1 MSSLFFLKKLI
12 DNIAISCKTIGN
24 IFNLDGKLLQE
35 QYVSHISNFP
45 SWYLEHQDKNHILFP
60 DNIGTHL
67 SIDETEISQGELYTV
82 LTNKAGKGKTGTLVA
97 MIKGTKTE
105 LITQVINQISIHKRR
120 KVKEVTCDLAHNM
133 QNIIKTSFPK
143 ASTVIDRFHVQKL
156 ALEAVQEIRIKHR
169 WLALEQE
176 NNEIQLAKEQKQKY
190 KPEILE
196 NGDTLKQLLA
206 RSRHILF
213 KPKVKWTPNQLFR
226 AEILFERYPEI
237 EQAYE
242 LSQELRKVYQ
252 NSKSKGV
259 AFTKLA
265 QWYNKVELAGFKSFN
280 TISQT
285 IQNHY
290 SQILNYFDLRSTNA
304 SAESFNAK
312 IKALR
317 NQFRG
322 IKNMSFF
329 LFRLSKIYG

>member
-1 MSSLFFLKKLI
+1 M
-12 DNIAISCKTIGN
+12 
-24 IFNLDGKLLQE
+24 
-35 QYVSHISNFP
+35 
-45 SWYLEHQDKNHILFP
+45 EHRDKNYILFP
-60 DNIGTHL
+60 ENIGSHL

-82 LTNKAGKGKTGTLVA
+82 LTNKSGKGKNGTLVA
-97 MIKGTKTE
+97 MIKGTKGDHVSA
-105 LITQVINQISIHKRR
+105 VINQISVYQRR

-133 QNIIKTSFPK
+133 QNIIKGCFPK
-143 ASTVIDRFHVQKL
+143 ANIVIDRFHVQKL
-156 ALEAVQEIRIKHR
+156 ALEAVQEVRIKYR
-169 WLALEQE
+169 WLILEQE
-176 NNEIQLAKEQKQKY
+176 NNEIQLAREQNQRY
-190 KPEILE
+190 KAEILA
-196 NGDTLKQLLA
+196 NGDTHKQLLA

-213 KPKVKWTPNQLFR
+213 KTKSNWTPTQFFR
-226 AEILFERYPEI
+226 AEILFAKYPEI

-265 QWYNKVELAGFKSFN
+265 QWYNKVEIAGFKSFN
-280 TISQT
+280 TIAQT

-290 SQILNYFDLRSTNA
+290 LQILNYFDQRSTNA

-312 IKALR
+312 IKSLR

-322 IKNMSFF
+322 IKNMDFF